1 MNSNEAPIIEVVDL
15 VRKFGDRTVLNDISF
30 NVHRGETLVIMGGSG
45 CGKSTLLRHM
55 IGSMKPTSGSV
66 KIFGEEIATMNE
78 REIGRVRQRFGMLFQ
93 SGALLASLTVGEN
106 VALPLFQHTDK
117 SPDEIEE
124 IVEQKLQMVG
134 LTGFEDL
141 KPAEI
146 SGGMKKRVGLARA
159 LALDPELLF
168 SDEPTSG
175 LDPIMTAVVDQLTLK
190 LAHGSHVTAVV
201 VSHDMTSA
209 FRIATRMIMLGHG
222 FDSDPQLSRVNEI
235 LTMQD
240 IVDPTERINLVY
252 KRALEF
258 MEKIVGKK
266 EVFPKAQL
274 EKVMNFPFDGFET
287 RLKGGFQKNMFIFF
301 ETFWPE
307 KFEVVNTKLA
317 GLIYN
322 GMREANE
329 LGFTTSVNVGYYLTL
344 VFLLGHRFATDLQ
357 YPWLMKVLYDPELKD
372 ESYKAACLHF
382 MARKY
387 FEILLGNTVRENLN
401 DRGN

>member
-1 MNSNEAPIIEVVDL
+1 MNSDEATIIEVVDL

-30 NVHRGETLVIMGGSG
+30 NVRRGETLVIMGGSG

-106 VALPLFQHTDK
+106 VALPLFQHTEK
-117 SPDEIEE
+117 SADEIEE
-124 IVEQKLQMVG
+124 IVKQKLQMVG

-141 KPAEI
+141 KPDEI

-190 LAHGSHVTAVV
+190 LARGSHMTAVV

-222 FDSDPQLSRVNEI
+222 SIVAQGTPEEIRTSTNPEVHQFINGEADGPIPLNLS
-235 LTMQD
+235 QD
-240 IVDPTERINLVY
+240 EHEHHQHVKPR
-252 KRALEF
+252 
-258 MEKIVGKK
+258 
-266 EVFPKAQL
+266 
-274 EKVMNFPFDGFET
+274 PF
-287 RLKGGFQKNMFIFF
+287 
-301 ETFWPE
+301 
-307 KFEVVNTKLA
+307 VSA
-317 GLIYN
+317 
-322 GMREANE
+322 
-329 LGFTTSVNVGYYLTL
+329 
-344 VFLLGHRFATDLQ
+344 RFRFHHKT
-357 YPWLMKVLYDPELKD
+357 P
-372 ESYKAACLHF
+372 
-382 MARKY
+382 
-387 FEILLGNTVRENLN
+387 
-401 DRGN
+401 

>member
-15 VRKFGDRTVLNDISF
+15 VRRFGDRTVLDDISF

-66 KIFGEEIATMNE
+66 KIFGEDIAAMNE

-106 VALPLFQHTDK
+106 VALPIFQHTDK
-117 SPDEIEE
+117 SPDQIEA
-124 IVEQKLQMVG
+124 IVKQKLEMVG

-141 KPAEI
+141 KPDEI

-175 LDPIMTAVVDQLTLK
+175 LDPIMTAVVDQLTIK
-190 LAHGSHVTAVV
+190 LAHGSHMTAVI

-222 FDSDPQLSRVNEI
+222 SIVAQGTPEEIRTSTNPEVHQFINGEADGPIPLNLS
-235 LTMQD
+235 QD
-240 IVDPTERINLVY
+240 KHEDHQCVKPR
-252 KRALEF
+252 
-258 MEKIVGKK
+258 
-266 EVFPKAQL
+266 
-274 EKVMNFPFDGFET
+274 PF
-287 RLKGGFQKNMFIFF
+287 
-301 ETFWPE
+301 
-307 KFEVVNTKLA
+307 A
-317 GLIYN
+317 GA
-322 GMREANE
+322 R
-329 LGFTTSVNVGYYLTL
+329 
-344 VFLLGHRFATDLQ
+344 HRF
-357 YPWLMKVLYDPELKD
+357 
-372 ESYKAACLHF
+372 F
-382 MARKY
+382 RK
-387 FEILLGNTVRENLN
+387 TS
-401 DRGN
+401 

>member
-1 MNSNEAPIIEVVDL
+1 CNVGHERGAYRDFLFCGMNSNEAPIIEVVDL
-15 VRKFGDRTVLNDISF
+15 VRRFGDRTVLNDISF

-66 KIFGEEIATMNE
+66 KIFGEEIAAMKE
-78 REIGRVRQRFGMLFQ
+78 SEIGRVRQRFGMLFQ

-117 SPDEIEE
+117 SADEIEAT
-124 IVEQKLQMVG
+124 VKQKLEMVG

-190 LAHGSHVTAVV
+190 LAHGSHMTAVV

-222 FDSDPQLSRVNEI
+222 SIVAQGTPEEIRTSTNPEVHQFINGEADGPIPLNLS
-235 LTMQD
+235 QD
-240 IVDPTERINLVY
+240 EH
-252 KRALEF
+252 EHH
-258 MEKIVGKK
+258 
-266 EVFPKAQL
+266 Q
-274 EKVMNFPFDGFET
+274 
-287 RLKGGFQKNMFIFF
+287 
-301 ETFWPE
+301 
-307 KFEVVNTKLA
+307 
-317 GLIYN
+317 
-322 GMREANE
+322 
-329 LGFTTSVNVGYYLTL
+329 
-344 VFLLGHRFATDLQ
+344 
-357 YPWLMKVLYDPELKD
+357 
-372 ESYKAACLHF
+372 
-382 MARKY
+382 
-387 FEILLGNTVRENLN
+387 
-401 DRGN
+401 